1 MSMFNHEMICMECK
15 GKEKQRPD
23 YAVAEATDLREYAG
37 RLRKHGRVSQAETVE
52 HIALKLEGE

>member
-1 MSMFNHEMICMECK
+1 MECK

-37 RLRKHGRVSQAETVE
+37 RMRKYGRVSQAETVE
-52 HIALKLEGE
+52 HIALKLEGGE